1 MSTLPGS
8 SVVENLPG
16 NTGDTDSILVPR
28 RSPGGKSPGQRS
40 LVGYSL
46 SSVQLL
52 SRVWLFVTARTGAC
66 QASLSITNSWSLLK
80 LMSIESVM
88 PSNHLILCRP
98 LRLPPSVLPSI
109 RVSSS
114 ESILHISVTVYR
126 VTKRQAQLSM
136 HAQYQKIL
144 KTKQEKRINYWI
156 NLSWYIKQLG
166 WMSRESC

>member
-1 MSTLPGS
+1 MATLPGS

-16 NTGDTDSILVPR
+16 NTGDTDSILCPEDPLEENPLDRGAWWATV
-28 RSPGGKSPGQRS
+28 
-40 LVGYSL
+40 
-46 SSVQLL
+46 SVQF
-52 SRVWLFVTARTGAC
+52 SCSVMSDSVTARTGAC

-88 PSNHLILCRP
+88 PSNYLILCRP
-98 LRLPPSVLPSI
+98 LHLPPSVLPSI

-136 HAQYQKIL
+136 HTQYQKIL